1 MQVIYK
7 IHDDDIFSFLCF
19 IFWCFVY
26 YLLFFKLLIKKQMKY
41 YYAIYQQVEIINDT
55 CRSKQIKHYFCYI
68 LVHVYQF
75 LKISLN
81 YFFLKIKENNY
92 FANHNI
98 ISNDYVII
106 SFGYYLSHKGFH

>member
-1 MQVIYK
+1 
-7 IHDDDIFSFLCF
+7 
-19 IFWCFVY
+19 
-26 YLLFFKLLIKKQMKY
+26 MKY

-55 CRSKQIKHYFCYI
+55 CRSKQIKRYFCYI

-106 SFGYYLSHKGFH
+106 SFGYYLSQKGFH